1 MAHGTRYRSR
11 FSRLDIPNMHDAI
24 VGVRFNKAQHRRHH
38 GPSMLMYTSVPTL
51 VAATA
56 GSFLY
61 VPFACKV
68 LTVKGTVQVA
78 PSGGDFDFD
87 VLEDGQTVFHTS
99 PVPKVLSGEVEGQEA
114 RPDRRSFQRGTKLY
128 VKTGTLH
135 GAGGP
140 LVVVWCVEPGY
151 HN

>member
-11 FSRLDIPNMHDAI
+11 FSRLDIPNMREAV

-38 GPSMLMYTSVPTL
+38 GPSMLLYSQTATL
-51 VAATA
+51 ADALV

-61 VPFACKV
+61 VPFACKI
-68 LTVKGTVQVA
+68 LTIKGTVQEA
-78 PSGGDFDFD
+78 PSGDFAFD
-87 VLEDGQTVFHTS
+87 VLEDSQTIFHTS
-99 PVPKVLSGEVEGQEA
+99 PGPVILSGETEGQEA

-128 VKTGTLH
+128 VTVTTFN
-135 GAGGP
+135 GAIGP
-140 LVVVWCVEPGY
+140 LHVVWSVEPGY